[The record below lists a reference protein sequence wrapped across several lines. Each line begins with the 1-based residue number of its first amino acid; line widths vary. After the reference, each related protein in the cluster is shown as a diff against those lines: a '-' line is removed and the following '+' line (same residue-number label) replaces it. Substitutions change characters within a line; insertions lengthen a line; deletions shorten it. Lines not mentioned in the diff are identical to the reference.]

1 MLNEKTGRRMLAYTA
16 RIGDITPI
24 TGADNI
30 ELVAVQGWH
39 CIAKKGEFQPGD
51 RCVYFEIDSKVPAA
65 DWFEFLSSKQ
75 YKVKTMK
82 LSKFGVV
89 SQGLT
94 MPVSVFG
101 DIIPDGDYVD
111 CTDLLGVTHIVD
123 DTDRVP
129 APVAGDFNAKCTSM
143 KARHPKL
150 FRTKFARWMMR
161 REWGRRVMVALFGR
175 KKTPPTTWP
184 VGKFPGVSQ
193 TDQERCLPG
202 GTRILTENGWT
213 TISMVVNQQLPVK
226 VASRNPDGTMSWKRI
241 LQYQKFDNHTPMVTI
256 RYPYRPGVKKSGA
269 LCCTADHKILTARG
283 YVEAK
288 DVTIHDQLFMPV
300 YAYDETALAPLYGML
315 LGDSY
320 IARDKRSNG
329 LLRVGTTHGEKQLD
343 YLKYKRAMFN
353 DEGSICNAGVGSFGT
368 RPTYAW
374 AMPTDAYISAQLRQD
389 WYVNNTKEIT
399 DNVLAKLTDVSLAF
413 WYLDDGCLSY
423 SSPNKTAYFVRLN
436 SQGFS
441 LEDNERLCNMLQEKF
456 AVHATVHKDKIA
468 KDGHQMYAIGIYQ
481 KANVSHFFDLIAPY
495 IPDSMLYKLPEQWH
509 TRQFHPLSY
518 TKSYRTM
525 QIPVISVEDGQTK
538 NKTWSKNFSIVY
550 DIEVEDN
557 HNFIA
562 ENIVVH
568 NCENEPQ
575 VLQEGASWIRTEK
588 CDGSSG
594 TYILARKGRRFEF
607 YVCSRRV
614 RMVDENQ
621 DCFHGYNYYWEV
633 ARKYDIERK
642 MKMYLND
649 HPELTFVCWQGE
661 ICAPNI
667 QKNPHH
673 LTSTHFYC
681 FHWTDDTGRWDI
693 RRAADVWKSLSMEV
707 VPIEREEYKLPATME
722 EMKATADG
730 YYDPSVC
737 EGKADCPREGY
748 VYYRVDNPA
757 ISFKNV
763 SIKYLCRNK

>member
-51 RCVYFEIDSKVPAA
+51 RCVYFEIDSKVPAT

-89 SQGLT
+89 SQGLA
-94 MPVSVFG
+94 MPVSAFG
-101 DIIPDGDYVD
+101 DIIPDGDYAD
-111 CTDLLGVTHIVD
+111 CTDLLGVTHIMD

-129 APVAGDFNAKCTSM
+129 TPTAGDFNAKGTSM
-143 KARHPKL
+143 KARHPRL

-193 TDQERCLPG
+193 TDQER
-202 GTRILTENGWT
+202 
-213 TISMVVNQQLPVK
+213 V
-226 VASRNPDGTMSWKRI
+226 
-241 LQYQKFDNHTPMVTI
+241 
-256 RYPYRPGVKKSGA
+256 
-269 LCCTADHKILTARG
+269 
-283 YVEAK
+283 
-288 DVTIHDQLFMPV
+288 
-300 YAYDETALAPLYGML
+300 
-315 LGDSY
+315 
-320 IARDKRSNG
+320 
-329 LLRVGTTHGEKQLD
+329 
-343 YLKYKRAMFN
+343 
-353 DEGSICNAGVGSFGT
+353 
-368 RPTYAW
+368 
-374 AMPTDAYISAQLRQD
+374 
-389 WYVNNTKEIT
+389 
-399 DNVLAKLTDVSLAF
+399 
-413 WYLDDGCLSY
+413 
-423 SSPNKTAYFVRLN
+423 
-436 SQGFS
+436 
-441 LEDNERLCNMLQEKF
+441 
-456 AVHATVHKDKIA
+456 
-468 KDGHQMYAIGIYQ
+468 
-481 KANVSHFFDLIAPY
+481 
-495 IPDSMLYKLPEQWH
+495 
-509 TRQFHPLSY
+509 
-518 TKSYRTM
+518 
-525 QIPVISVEDGQTK
+525 
-538 NKTWSKNFSIVY
+538 
-550 DIEVEDN
+550 
-557 HNFIA
+557 
-562 ENIVVH
+562 
-568 NCENEPQ
+568 ENEPQ
-575 VLQEGASWIRTEK
+575 VLQEGMSWIRTEK

-594 TYILARKGRRFEF
+594 TYILARKGRKFEF

-642 MKMYLND
+642 MKAYLND

-693 RRAADVWKSLSMEV
+693 RHAADIWKSLNMDV

-757 ISFKNV
+757 VSFKNV